1 MSDSYRYLFSW
12 PIAWAAS
19 FLLVTI
25 AFFYLRGWLRLRN
38 SFPNVIPPWR
48 LAALI
53 GGLLSVWTA
62 AISPIAML
70 DHRSLA
76 IHMVKHLLLMTIA
89 APLVLSAKPVL
100 PLLYG
105 ISRRGVGSDILLG
118 NRSAK
123 WLERSFAHPWLCWLA
138 ASTVLIGWH
147 IPVAFQLAQRFEWI
161 HGIEDASFFLA
172 GLLFWWPVIPALPS
186 AERSPRWSM
195 ALYLFLATLPCDVLS
210 AFLAFCNRLVYPGY
224 LTEKHLF
231 GMSPLQDQEC
241 AGALMW
247 VWATFAYLIPAV
259 IIAMQILSPD
269 GRSHRPVQSSPNGL
283 AARSLNGSEP
293 EVL

>member
-1 MSDSYRYLFSW
+1 MTLLERWRSAPARPRHARRPLCPTLIDHLFSW

-70 DHRSLA
+70 DHRSLT
-76 IHMVKHLLLMTIA
+76 IHMVKHLLLMTVA
-89 APLVLSAKPVL
+89 APLVLSGKPVL

-147 IPVAFQLAQRFEWI
+147 LPVAFQLAQRFEWI

-172 GLLFWWPVIPALPS
+172 GLLFWWPVMPALPS
-186 AERSPRWSM
+186 ADGRLVGPWLYTFFWPRC
-195 ALYLFLATLPCDVLS
+195 LATSCPRSWYFVT
-210 AFLAFCNRLVYPGY
+210 A
-224 LTEKHLF
+224 LF
-231 GMSPLQDQEC
+231 TP
-241 AGALMW
+241 
-247 VWATFAYLIPAV
+247 AT
-259 IIAMQILSPD
+259 
-269 GRSHRPVQSSPNGL
+269 
-283 AARSLNGSEP
+283 
-293 EVL
+293 